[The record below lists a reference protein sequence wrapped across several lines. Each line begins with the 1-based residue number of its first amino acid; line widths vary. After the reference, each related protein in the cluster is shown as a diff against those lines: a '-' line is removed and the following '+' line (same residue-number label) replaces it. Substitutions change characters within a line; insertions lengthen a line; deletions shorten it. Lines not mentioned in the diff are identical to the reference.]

1 MNNGNFGIPA
11 KLLSFAAAL
20 LIANIAVADCV
31 EDLRGNVYCGAGLC
45 VVDSKGVVWCSRHR
59 DGDAEIS
66 LDGQVMCGKGQCAR
80 GSDGLIFCSSEIG
93 GAVLVDSRGRV
104 RCYGQ
109 CELATADNCESKTA
123 DTAER

>member
-1 MNNGNFGIPA
+1 MSSGGSKILS
-11 KLLSFAAAL
+11 KLWFLAAAL
-20 LIANIAVADCV
+20 LVANFAVADCV

-45 VVDSKGVVWCSRHR
+45 IVDSKGVVWCSRHR

-66 LDGQVMCGKGQCAR
+66 LDGQVMCGKGQCAK
-80 GSDGLIFCSSEIG
+80 GSDGVVFCSSEIG
-93 GAVLVDSRGRV
+93 GAVLVDNRGRV

-109 CELATADNCESKTA
+109 CELATADNCESNPA